1 MSMRWSSSRGIT
13 LVEATIVLAVVAIV
27 TALAAPSAS
36 RTLDRA
42 REARAIGD
50 AEAIKTAMINF
61 GDDLNSYRGF
71 NIDGS
76 SSSGDQVEMAVS
88 DGDTPIEVSF
98 DGDERWI
105 CPVAVTPDPACDV
118 TDFLENH
125 LVLNNPFAGSNLD
138 AYPLSGGNTWRGA
151 YLNAP
156 VDPDPWG
163 NRYAVNVRYLQAPS
177 ETKNDVIV
185 LSAGPD
191 EQIDTAYEKDGIFPG
206 DDDIIVVINRNKA
219 TPVP

>member
-1 MSMRWSSSRGIT
+1 MSARHASAAGFS
-13 LVEATIVLAVVAIV
+13 LVEVSIVLMVVAIL
-27 TALAAPSAS
+27 TAVAAPSAS

-42 REARAIGD
+42 RVVRAVGD

-61 GDDLNSYRGF
+61 GDDLNSYQGF

-105 CPVAVTPDPACDV
+105 CPVAVVPDPGCDV

-125 LVLNNPFAGSNLD
+125 LILNNPYGGSNVD
-138 AYPLSGGNTWRGA
+138 AYPLAGGNTWRGA
-151 YLNAP
+151 YLNGP

-191 EQIDTAYEKDGIFPG
+191 EQIDTQYEKDGIFPG
-206 DDDIIVVINRNKA
+206 DDDIIVVINRHKG